1 MNINQLRDNFNKGKK
16 LKYIFFWGHKA
27 TEGVITKS
35 CLSQWYNCKFTVDN
49 IIYHTAEQYMM
60 AQKAILFGD
69 DEVCK
74 KIMAANNPG
83 EYKKLGRQIRNFDQQ
98 KWDKHK
104 YDIVVKGNTAKF
116 SQNDNIKYFLLNTG
130 DRILVEASPYD
141 GIWGIAMSKN
151 DPNIENPLM
160 WKGENLLGF
169 ALMDTRENLKSLK

>member
-1 MNINQLRDNFNKGKK
+1 MNINQLRDDFNKGKK

-49 IIYHTAEQYMM
+49 IVYHTAEQYMM

-74 KIMAANNPG
+74 KIMATNNPG